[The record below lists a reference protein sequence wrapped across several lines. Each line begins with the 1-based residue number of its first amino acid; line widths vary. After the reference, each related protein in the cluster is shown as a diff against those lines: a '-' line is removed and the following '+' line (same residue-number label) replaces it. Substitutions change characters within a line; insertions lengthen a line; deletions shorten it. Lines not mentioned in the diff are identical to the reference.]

1 MRFSLVCLA
10 GLVASVAAAPVEK
23 RANTLP
29 PVDSATDESVLQL
42 ALYLE
47 HLELA
52 LYTGGY
58 ENFTDAEYTAAGFPA
73 GFRENVGVIASVC
86 CFRVPRRQGSS
97 GTDENIVKH
106 EAIHSATISAIL
118 EKAGY
123 APVPT
128 CSYKFPYDSPT
139 SFVDLANMITS
150 VGIGAYLGGA
160 ELLADDPV
168 LEVASASILTV
179 EARHDAYLRAGVGA
193 SPFPTAFDTAL
204 TAVFAYN
211 LAQMFIVEC
220 PQQLPLPVLPKLTLA
235 SPTPPPNIQPPTP
248 AGTLLKFTYDPSKFF
263 VEVDPSTPLYI
274 GLINMVTN
282 ITYTEVTSCG
292 TGCATIP
299 VPKGASGAA
308 FAVLTGFPPPD
319 ALTEDQLSSFGTLAG
334 PAEVILS

>member
-1 MRFSLVCLA
+1 MRLTVACLA
-10 GLVASVAAAPVEK
+10 ALMAAAVAAPVEK

-29 PVDSATDESVLQL
+29 PVNSATDESVLQL

-73 GFRENVGVIASVC
+73 GFRENVGVIAS
-86 CFRVPRRQGSS
+86 
-97 GTDENIVKH
+97 H
-106 EAIHSATISAIL
+106 EATHSATISAIL

-123 APVPT
+123 TPVPT
-128 CSYKFPYDSPT
+128 CSYKFPYNSPT

-160 ELLADDPV
+160 ELLTDDPV

-179 EARHDAYLRAGVGA
+179 EARHDAYLRVGVGA
-193 SPFPTAFDTAL
+193 SPFPTSFDTAL

-220 PQQLPLPVLPKLTLA
+220 PQQLPLPILPKLTLE
-235 SPTPPPNIQPPTP
+235 SPTPPSNLQPPTP
-248 AGTLLKFTYDPSKFF
+248 AGTLLKFTYDPSTFF
-263 VEVDPSTPLYI
+263 VKVAPGTPLCI

-299 VPKGASGAA
+299 VPEGAAGAA
-308 FAVLTGFPPPD
+308 FAVLTTFPTAD

>member
-1 MRFSLVCLA
+1 MYRSRSANESLC
-10 GLVASVAAAPVEK
+10 
-23 RANTLP
+23 
-29 PVDSATDESVLQL
+29 Q
-42 ALYLE
+42 
-47 HLELA
+47 
-52 LYTGGY
+52 
-58 ENFTDAEYTAAGFPA
+58 
-73 GFRENVGVIASVC
+73 
-86 CFRVPRRQGSS
+86 
-97 GTDENIVKH
+97 H
-106 EAIHSATISAIL
+106 EATHSATISAIL

-123 APVPT
+123 TPVPT
-128 CSYKFPYDSPT
+128 CSYKFPYNSPT

-160 ELLADDPV
+160 ELLTDDPV

-193 SPFPTAFDTAL
+193 SPFPTSFDTAL

-220 PQQLPLPVLPKLTLA
+220 PQQLPLPILPKLTLE
-235 SPTPPPNIQPPTP
+235 SPTPPSNLQPPTP
-248 AGTLLKFTYDPSKFF
+248 AGTLLKFTYDPSTFF
-263 VEVDPSTPLYI
+263 VKVAPGTPLYI

-299 VPKGASGAA
+299 VPAGAAGAA
-308 FAVLTGFPPPD
+308 FAVLTTFPTAD
-319 ALTEDQLSSFGTLAG
+319 ASTEDQLSSFGTLAG

>member
-1 MRFSLVCLA
+1 MRLIFACLA
-10 GLVASVAAAPVEK
+10 ALMAAAVAAPVEK

-29 PVDSATDESVLQL
+29 PVSSATDESVLQL

-47 HLELA
+47 HLEFA

-73 GFRENVGVIASVC
+73 GFRENVGVIAS
-86 CFRVPRRQGSS
+86 
-97 GTDENIVKH
+97 H
-106 EAIHSATISAIL
+106 EATHSATISAIL

-123 APVPT
+123 TPVPT
-128 CSYKFPYDSPT
+128 CSYKFPYNSPT

-160 ELLADDPV
+160 ELLTDDPV

-193 SPFPTAFDTAL
+193 SPFPTSFDTAL

-220 PQQLPLPVLPKLTLA
+220 PQQLPLPILPKLTLE
-235 SPTPPPNIQPPTP
+235 SPTPPANLQPPTP
-248 AGTLLKFTYDPSKFF
+248 AGTLLKFTYDPSTFF
-263 VEVDPSTPLYI
+263 VKVAPGTPLYI

-299 VPKGASGAA
+299 VPEGAAGAA
-308 FAVLTGFPPPD
+308 FAVLTTFPTAD

>member
-1 MRFSLVCLA
+1 MRFTVACLVGLA
-10 GLVASVAAAPVEK
+10 ASVVAHPLEK

-58 ENFTDAEYTAAGFPA
+58 VNFTDAEYTAAGFPA
-73 GFRENVGVIASVC
+73 GFRENVGVIAS
-86 CFRVPRRQGSS
+86 
-97 GTDENIVKH
+97 H
-106 EAIHSATISAIL
+106 EATHSATISAIL

-160 ELLADDPV
+160 ELLADDPI

-179 EARHDAYLRAGVGA
+179 EARHDAYLRAGAGA

-220 PQQLPLPVLPKLTLA
+220 PQQLPLPILPKLTLE
-235 SPTPPPNIQPPTP
+235 SPMPPSNLQPPTP

-263 VEVDPSTPLYI
+263 VEVAAGTPLYI

-282 ITYTEVTSCG
+282 VTYTEVTSCG

-299 VPKGASGAA
+299 VPKGAAGAA
-308 FAVLTGFPPPD
+308 FAVLTTFPTAD
-319 ALTEDQLSSFGTLAG
+319 ALTEDQLSSFGSLAG